1 MPIDLRQVAAIS
13 GQSGLYQIVKPTR
26 TGVIVQSMEDTPKM
40 MVAQARHR
48 MSILDEI
55 SIYTTDEEG
64 TVPLA
69 EVFERIHKKYGDKLP
84 LSDKPGDEDYKKF
97 MSDVLPNYDED
108 RVYTS
113 DMKKLATW
121 YVIVNKHIGFKEE
134 EKETAAEKKA
144 TKEKSAPKE
153 TEAPKEKKAAA
164 DKKEKEAPKAKK
176 ATADKKEK
184 TAEAKP
190 KKPKADKK

>member
-26 TGVIVQSMEDTPKM
+26 TGVIVQSLEDKPKT

-69 EVFERIHKKYGDKLP
+69 EVFERIHEKYGDKLP
-84 LSDKPGDEDYKKF
+84 LSEKPSNEDYQQF
-97 MSDVLPNYDED
+97 MSDILPNYDED

-113 DMKKLATW
+113 DMKKLANW
-121 YVIVNKHIGFKEE
+121 YLIVNQHIGFAKEE
-134 EKETAAEKKA
+134 KA
-144 TKEKSAPKE
+144 TDSD
-153 TEAPKEKKAAA
+153 KKAA
-164 DKKEKEAPKAKK
+164 KEKEAPKAKK

-184 TAEAKP
+184 TAEDKP
-190 KKPKADKK
+190 KKKPKADKE

>member
-26 TGVIVQSMEDTPKM
+26 TGVIVQSLEDTPKM

-69 EVFERIHKKYGDKLP
+69 EVFERIHEKYGDKLP
-84 LSDKPGDEDYKKF
+84 LSEKPSNEDYKQF

-113 DMKKLATW
+113 DMKKLANW
-121 YVIVNKHIGFKEE
+121 YLIVNKHIGFKKNEE
-134 EKETAAEKKA
+134 EASEEQ
-144 TKEKSAPKE
+144 
-153 TEAPKEKKAAA
+153 EAPKKKKAAA
-164 DKKEKEAPKAKK
+164 DK
-176 ATADKKEK
+176 TEK

-190 KKPKADKK
+190 KKPKAEKE

>member
-26 TGVIVQSMEDTPKM
+26 TGVIVQSLEENPKT

-69 EVFERIHKKYGDKLP
+69 EVFERIHEKYGDKLP
-84 LSDKPGDEDYKKF
+84 LSEKPSNEEYQQF

-113 DMKKLATW
+113 DMKKLANW
-121 YVIVNKHIGFKEE
+121 YLILNKHIGFTKDEEKAE
-134 EKETAAEKKA
+134 EKETAEKSEEKAATKSKKPKA
-144 TKEKSAPKE
+144 TKE
-153 TEAPKEKKAAA
+153 
-164 DKKEKEAPKAKK
+164 
-176 ATADKKEK
+176 
-184 TAEAKP
+184 
-190 KKPKADKK
+190 

>member
-26 TGVIVQSMEDTPKM
+26 TGVIVQSLEEKPKT

-69 EVFERIHKKYGDKLP
+69 EVFERIHEKYGDKLP
-84 LSDKPGDEDYKKF
+84 LSEKPSNEDYQQF
-97 MSDVLPNYDED
+97 MSDILPNYDED

-113 DMKKLATW
+113 DMKKLANW
-121 YVIVNKHIGFKEE
+121 YLIVNKHIGFAKEE
-134 EKETAAEKKA
+134 KAADG
-144 TKEKSAPKE
+144 
-153 TEAPKEKKAAA
+153 EKKAA
-164 DKKEKEAPKAKK
+164 KEKEAPKAKK

-190 KKPKADKK
+190 KKPKADKE

>member
-26 TGVIVQSMEDTPKM
+26 TGVIVQSLEDTPRTI
-40 MVAQARHR
+40 VAQARHR

-84 LSDKPGDEDYKKF
+84 LSEKPDNEDYKKF

-113 DMKKLATW
+113 DMKKLAAW
-121 YVIVNKHIGFKEE
+121 YLIVNKHIGFAEE

-144 TKEKSAPKE
+144 AKEQ
-153 TEAPKEKKAAA
+153 EAPKEKKAAA

-190 KKPKADKK
+190 KKPKADKE